1 MYVLAIGNSFSQDG
15 MTYLHQAAQAQ
26 GEWIVCESLVFP
38 GCSLSQH
45 FDFTKTERKAYEL
58 FFNGEP
64 VMHKISLKEALTDRE
79 WEAIQAGAISENKL
93 IQIINNVDIDSLR
106 ERAMPRTTTTLSVA
120 KQSKI
125 AAMSASG
132 YSTSEIAKALGVSTS
147 TVHKY
152 LS

>member
-1 MYVLAIGNSFSQDG
+1 MS
-15 MTYLHQAAQAQ
+15 
-26 GEWIVCESLVFP
+26 
-38 GCSLSQH
+38 
-45 FDFTKTERKAYEL
+45 
-58 FFNGEP
+58 
-64 VMHKISLKEALTDRE
+64 
-79 WEAIQAGAISENKL
+79 
-93 IQIINNVDIDSLR
+93 IQIINNVDVDSLR